1 MYEVGQILY
10 TIIENKQR
18 VYPVKVIEQVVK
30 KTLEGETVE
39 YTVKIPGTKDRNVSL
54 TKFKNVFSNLEDV
67 NDYLTNNAK
76 TAITKMI
83 DSAKELQDSFFE
95 TKLNFIK
102 EEQEETIVDESCNN
116 ENNNVII
123 DLGNG
128 QKGKISISNLEDIGQ
143 KKT

>member
-10 TIIENKQR
+10 TIIENKQKI
-18 VYPVKVIEQVVK
+18 YPVKVIEQVIK
-30 KTLEGETVE
+30 KTLEGETIE
-39 YTVKIPGTKDRNVSL
+39 YTVKIPGTKDRNISL
-54 TKFKNVFSNLEDV
+54 TKFKKVFINLDEV

-76 TAITKMI
+76 SAISKMI
-83 DSAKELQDSFFE
+83 DSAKEMQDSFFE

-102 EEQEETIVDESCNN
+102 EEQEETIIDDSCNN

-123 DLGNG
+123 ELGNG